1 MSDMDPPVNA
11 RTDTRGEAPYAASSL
26 ALRFL
31 GRGVRGRAKSGEAE
45 RKLPLGRQLV
55 LQLLLLFITATVLF
69 PIVWIV
75 SMALDPRN
83 LSRPDG
89 LNLIPPGASLEAFQ
103 KVIAQPTSN
112 DISFIGLAL
121 NSLKVAIGSSIIAVA
136 LGITAAYAFSRL
148 RFRGR
153 EALMIAVLGVLML
166 PSVATIIPLFIFLN
180 QFQIDFAGLEFNL
193 RNSLAG
199 VTLAVISA
207 QLPFAIWN
215 LKGYLDTIPRDL
227 EEAAAVDGATQNQIF
242 RKVVLPLAIPA
253 IAVTGFLG
261 FLGGWTEYLTVA
273 MFVSEVS
280 DWTLSLAL
288 NSMVGQFARTTNWSQ
303 FAAFAILF
311 ALPVSVVFF
320 LFQRYLVGGLAVGG
334 VKG

>member
-1 MSDMDPPVNA
+1 MTAMTTA
-11 RTDTRGEAPYAASSL
+11 RRLLRRGEKA
-26 ALRFL
+26 
-31 GRGVRGRAKSGEAE
+31 RAGGDEE
-45 RKLPLGRQLV
+45 RRLPLGRQIVIQLILV
-55 LQLLLLFITATVLF
+55 FITATVLF
-69 PIVWIV
+69 PIIWIV

-89 LNLIPPGASLEAFQ
+89 LNLIPPGATLDAFA

-112 DISFIGLAL
+112 EISFLELAL
-121 NSLKVAIGSSIIAVA
+121 NSLKIAVGSSVIAVG

-148 RFRGR
+148 KFRGR
-153 EALMIAVLGVLML
+153 EALMIGVLGVLML

-180 QFQIDFAGLEFNL
+180 QFKVEFGDLSFNL
-193 RNSLAG
+193 RASLIG

-227 EEAAAVDGATQNQIF
+227 EEAAAVDGASQGQIF

-261 FLGGWTEYLTVA
+261 FLGGWTEFLTVTL
-273 MFVSEVS
+273 FTTEIH
-280 DWTLSLAL
+280 DQTLSIAL
-288 NSMVGQFARTTNWSQ
+288 NAMVGQFARTTNWSQ
-303 FAAFAILF
+303 FAAFSILF

-320 LFQRYLVGGLAVGG
+320 VFQRYLVGGLAVGG

>member
-1 MSDMDPPVNA
+1 MT
-11 RTDTRGEAPYAASSL
+11 TDTTTATTRRLLTRGASTK
-26 ALRFL
+26 A
-31 GRGVRGRAKSGEAE
+31 SGSEE
-45 RKLPLGRQLV
+45 RRLPLGRQIIIQLV
-55 LQLLLLFITATVLF
+55 LLFITASVLF

-75 SMALDPRN
+75 SMSLDPRN

-89 LNLIPPGASLEAFQ
+89 LNLIPPGASLDAFK
-103 KVIAQPTSN
+103 KVIAQPTTN
-112 DISFIGLAL
+112 PISFLELAL
-121 NSLKVAIGSSIIAVA
+121 NSLKIAVGSSVVAVGI
-136 LGITAAYAFSRL
+136 GITAAYAFSRL
-148 RFRGR
+148 KFRGR

-180 QFQIDFAGLEFNL
+180 QFQIEFGDLSFNL
-193 RNSLAG
+193 RASLLG

-215 LKGYLDTIPRDL
+215 LKGYLDTIPKDL

-273 MFVSEVS
+273 MFVSDVP

-303 FAAFAILF
+303 FAAFSILF

-320 LFQRYLVGGLAVGG
+320 VFQRYLVGGLAVGG

>member
-1 MSDMDPPVNA
+1 MTAPA
-11 RTDTRGEAPYAASSL
+11 TRATTS
-26 ALRFL
+26 RFL
-31 GRGVRGRAKSGEAE
+31 LRGLAGQKAAGSEE
-45 RKLPLGRQLV
+45 RRLPIGRQILTQIV
-55 LQLLLLFITATVLF
+55 LLLITFTVLF
-69 PIVWIV
+69 PLVWVV
-75 SMALDPRN
+75 SMSLDPRN
-83 LSRPDG
+83 LARPDG
-89 LNLIPPGASLEAFQ
+89 LNLIPPGASLDAYAR
-103 KVIAQPTSN
+103 VIAQPTSN
-112 DISFIGLAL
+112 PISFVDLAL
-121 NSLKVAIGSSIIAVA
+121 NSLKIAIGSSVVAVSIGII
-136 LGITAAYAFSRL
+136 AAYAFSRL
-148 RFRGR
+148 HFRGR
-153 EALMIAVLGVLML
+153 EVLMIAVLGVLML

-180 QFQIDFAGLEFNL
+180 QFKIEFGDLSFNL
-193 RNSLAG
+193 RASLLG

-215 LKGYLDTIPRDL
+215 LKGYLDTIPKDL
-227 EEAAAVDGATQNQIF
+227 EEAAAVDGASQNQIF

-273 MFVSEVS
+273 LFVTDVK

-303 FAAFAILF
+303 FAAFSILF

-320 LFQRYLVGGLAVGG
+320 VFQRYLVGGLAVGG

>member
-1 MSDMDPPVNA
+1 MTADATTSTARRFLTRGAGA
-11 RTDTRGEAPYAASSL
+11 RTAGNE
-26 ALRFL
+26 
-31 GRGVRGRAKSGEAE
+31 E
-45 RKLPLGRQLV
+45 RRLPLGQQIIIQLI
-55 LQLLLLFITATVLF
+55 LLLVTFTVLF

-75 SMALDPRN
+75 SMSLDPRN

-89 LNLIPPGASLEAFQ
+89 LNLIPPGASLDAFQ
-103 KVIAQPTSN
+103 KVIAQPTTN
-112 DISFIGLAL
+112 PISFLELAL
-121 NSLKVAIGSSIIAVA
+121 NSLKIAIGSSVIAVA

-148 RFRGR
+148 HFRGR

-180 QFQIDFAGLEFNL
+180 QFKIEIGDLSFNL
-193 RNSLAG
+193 RASLLG
-199 VTLAVISA
+199 VTLAVISS

-215 LKGYLDTIPRDL
+215 LKGYLDTIPKDL
-227 EEAAAVDGATQNQIF
+227 EEAAAVDGASQNQIF

-253 IAVTGFLG
+253 IAVTAFLG

-273 MFVSEVS
+273 MFISDTK

-288 NSMVGQFARTTNWSQ
+288 NSLVGQFARTTNWSQ

-320 LFQRYLVGGLAVGG
+320 VFQRYLVGGLAVGG

>member
-1 MSDMDPPVNA
+1 
-11 RTDTRGEAPYAASSL
+11 
-26 ALRFL
+26 
-31 GRGVRGRAKSGEAE
+31 
-45 RKLPLGRQLV
+45 
-55 LQLLLLFITATVLF
+55 
-69 PIVWIV
+69 
-75 SMALDPRN
+75 MALDPRN
-83 LSRPDG
+83 LARPDG
-89 LNLIPPGASLEAFQ
+89 LNLIPPGASLDAFG

-112 DISFIGLAL
+112 PISFIELAL
-121 NSLKVAIGSSIIAVA
+121 NSLKIAIGSSVVAV
-136 LGITAAYAFSRL
+136 GIGILAAYAFSRL
-148 RFRGR
+148 KFRGR

-166 PSVATIIPLFIFLN
+166 PAVATIIPLFIFLN
-180 QFQIDFAGLEFNL
+180 QFQIKFGDLSFNL
-193 RNSLAG
+193 RNSLMG

-215 LKGYLDTIPRDL
+215 LKGYLDTIPKDL

-242 RKVVLPLAIPA
+242 RKIVLPLSIPA

-273 MFVSEVS
+273 MFVSEVH

-311 ALPVSVVFF
+311 ALPVSIVFF
-320 LFQRYLVGGLAVGG
+320 IFQRYLVGGLAVGG

>member
-1 MSDMDPPVNA
+1 MTAPATTSTT
-11 RTDTRGEAPYAASSL
+11 RRLLTRGV
-26 ALRFL
+26 
-31 GRGVRGRAKSGEAE
+31 GRTRTRGDEE
-45 RKLPLGRQLV
+45 RRLPLGRHIL
-55 LQLLLLFITATVLF
+55 LQLILLFVTFTALF
-69 PIVWIV
+69 PIIWIA
-75 SMALDPRN
+75 SMAVDPRT
-83 LSRPDG
+83 LARPDG
-89 LNLIPPGASLEAFQ
+89 LSLSQPGASLDAFG

-112 DISFIGLAL
+112 PISFIELAL
-121 NSLKVAIGSSIIAVA
+121 NSLKIAIGSSFIAVA

-148 RFRGR
+148 KFRGR

-166 PSVATIIPLFIFLN
+166 PAVATIIPLFIFLN
-180 QFQIDFAGLEFNL
+180 QFQVRFGELSFNL
-193 RNSLAG
+193 RNSLVG

-215 LKGYLDTIPRDL
+215 LKGYLDTIPKDL
-227 EEAAAVDGATQNQIF
+227 EEAAAVDGASQNQIF
-242 RKVVLPLAIPA
+242 RKIVLPLSIPA

-273 MFVSEVS
+273 MFVSEVH

-311 ALPVSVVFF
+311 AAPVSIVFF
-320 LFQRYLVGGLAVGG
+320 IFQRYLVGGLAVGG

>member
-1 MSDMDPPVNA
+1 MTDVTGQPLA
-11 RTDTRGEAPYAASSL
+11 R
-26 ALRFL
+26 ALRATSTKEEK
-31 GRGVRGRAKSGEAE
+31 R
-45 RKLPLGRQLV
+45 LPIGRQL
-55 LQLLLLFITATVLF
+55 LIQLILLFITATVLF
-69 PIVWIV
+69 PIVWIF
-75 SMALDPRN
+75 SMSLDPRN
-83 LSRPDG
+83 LSRPVG
-89 LNLIPPGASLEAFQ
+89 LDLIPPGASLDAFR

-112 DISFIGLAL
+112 PISFIELAL
-121 NSLKVAIGSSIIAVA
+121 NSLKIAIGSSVIAVG

-148 RFRGR
+148 KFRGR

-180 QFQIDFAGLEFNL
+180 QFQISIGDLSFNL
-193 RNSLAG
+193 RASLVG

-215 LKGYLDTIPRDL
+215 LKGYLDTIPKDL
-227 EEAAAVDGATQNQIF
+227 EEAAAVDGASQNQIF

-273 MFVSEVS
+273 LFVSDVN

-303 FAAFAILF
+303 FAAFSILF
-311 ALPVSVVFF
+311 AAPISLVFF
-320 LFQRYLVGGLAVGG
+320 VFQRYLVGGLAVGG

>member
-1 MSDMDPPVNA
+1 MTAPA
-11 RTDTRGEAPYAASSL
+11 TTATTRRLLTRGVS
-26 ALRFL
+26 RT
-31 GRGVRGRAKSGEAE
+31 RDSGD
-45 RKLPLGRQLV
+45 RKLPLGRQLLIQAV
-55 LQLLLLFITATVLF
+55 LLFITASVLF
-69 PIVWIV
+69 PIIWIA
-75 SMALDPRN
+75 SMSVDPRN
-83 LSRPDG
+83 LSRPVG
-89 LNLIPPGASLEAFQ
+89 LDLIPPGASLAAYE

-112 DISFIGLAL
+112 EISFLGLAF
-121 NSLKVAIGSSIIAVA
+121 NSLKVAVGSSVVAVA

-153 EALMIAVLGVLML
+153 ESLMIAVLGVLML
-166 PSVATIIPLFIFLN
+166 PSVATIIPLYIFLN
-180 QFQIDFAGLEFNL
+180 QFQINLGDLSFNL
-193 RNSLAG
+193 RNSLIG

-215 LKGYLDTIPRDL
+215 LKGYLDTIPREL

-242 RKVVLPLAIPA
+242 RRIVLPLAIPA

-273 MFVSEVS
+273 LFISEVS

-288 NSMVGQFARTTNWSQ
+288 GSMVGQFARTTNWSQ

-320 LFQRYLVGGLAVGG
+320 IFQRYLVGGLAVGG

>member
-1 MSDMDPPVNA
+1 MTAPATTATTRRLLSRGIS
-11 RTDTRGEAPYAASSL
+11 RTAGSS
-26 ALRFL
+26 
-31 GRGVRGRAKSGEAE
+31 E
-45 RKLPLGRQLV
+45 RKMPVGRQIL
-55 LQLLLLFITATVLF
+55 LQAILLFVTASVLF
-69 PIVWIV
+69 PLVWV
-75 SMALDPRN
+75 FSMSIDPRN
-83 LSRPDG
+83 LARPEG
-89 LNLIPPGASLEAFQ
+89 LNLIPPGASLDAYRA
-103 KVIAQPTSN
+103 VIAQPTSN
-112 DISFIGLAL
+112 PISFIDLAL
-121 NSLKVAIGSSIIAVA
+121 NSLKIAIGSSFIAV
-136 LGITAAYAFSRL
+136 LIGILAAYAFSRL
-148 RFRGR
+148 KFRGR

-180 QFQIDFAGLEFNL
+180 QFQIEWADLGFNL
-193 RNSLAG
+193 RNSLLG

-215 LKGYLDTIPRDL
+215 LKGYLDTIPKDL

-273 MFVSEVS
+273 LFIGEVH

-311 ALPVSVVFF
+311 AAPVSVVFF
-320 LFQRYLVGGLAVGG
+320 IFQRYLVGGLAVGG

>member
-1 MSDMDPPVNA
+1 M
-11 RTDTRGEAPYAASSL
+11 TAPATSTSIR
-26 ALRFL
+26 RFL
-31 GRGVRGRAKSGEAE
+31 NRGAKAGVARETERPLPIGRHI
-45 RKLPLGRQLV
+45 LV
-55 LQLLLLFITATVLF
+55 HVILLLITFTVLF
-69 PIVWIV
+69 PLLWVV
-75 SMALDPRN
+75 SMSLDPRN
-83 LSRPDG
+83 LARPTG
-89 LNLIPPGASLEAFQ
+89 LDLIPPGASLDAYA

-112 DISFIGLAL
+112 PISFLGLAL
-121 NSLKVAIGSSIIAVA
+121 NSLKIAIGSSVVAVL

-153 EALMIAVLGVLML
+153 ETLMITVLGVLML
-166 PSVATIIPLFIFLN
+166 PSVATIIPLYIFLN
-180 QFQIDFAGLEFNL
+180 QFQIHFGDLSFNL
-193 RNSLAG
+193 RASLIG

-227 EEAAAVDGATQNQIF
+227 EEAAMVDGATQNQVF

-273 MFVSEVS
+273 LFVSDVS

-303 FAAFAILF
+303 FAAFAVLF
-311 ALPVSVVFF
+311 ALPISVVFF
-320 LFQRYLVGGLAVGG
+320 IFQRYLVGGLAVGG

>member
-1 MSDMDPPVNA
+1 MTVMTTTRRLLGRGA
-11 RTDTRGEAPYAASSL
+11 RAGAASSEEK
-26 ALRFL
+26 R
-31 GRGVRGRAKSGEAE
+31 
-45 RKLPLGRQLV
+45 LPLGRQIVIQLI
-55 LQLLLLFITATVLF
+55 LLLITFTVLF
-69 PIVWIV
+69 PVVWIV
-75 SMALDPRN
+75 SMSLDPRN

-89 LNLIPPGASLEAFQ
+89 LNLIPPGATLDSFA
-103 KVIAQPTSN
+103 KVIAQPTTN
-112 DISFIGLAL
+112 PISFIELAL
-121 NSLKVAIGSSIIAVA
+121 NSLKIAVGSSVVAVAI
-136 LGITAAYAFSRL
+136 GITAAYAFSRL
-148 RFRGR
+148 KFRGR
-153 EALMIAVLGVLML
+153 EVLMITVLGVLML

-180 QFQIDFAGLEFNL
+180 QFKIELGDLSFNL
-193 RNSLAG
+193 RASLLG

-273 MFVSEVS
+273 MFVSEVN

-288 NSMVGQFARTTNWSQ
+288 NSLVGQFARTTNWSQ

-320 LFQRYLVGGLAVGG
+320 IFQRYLVGGLAVGG

>member
-1 MSDMDPPVNA
+1 MTATADTA
-11 RTDTRGEAPYAASSL
+11 RTRRLLTRG
-26 ALRFL
+26 
-31 GRGVRGRAKSGEAE
+31 VAKRRRSGSEE
-45 RKLPLGRQLV
+45 RKLPVGKHIA
-55 LQLLLLFITATVLF
+55 LQVILLFVTLTVLF
-69 PIVWIV
+69 PIIWIL
-75 SMALDPRN
+75 SMSLDPRN
-83 LSRPDG
+83 LARPEG
-89 LNLIPPGASLEAFQ
+89 LNLIPPGASLNAFE

-121 NSLKVAIGSSIIAVA
+121 NSLKIAIGSSVIAVG

-148 RFRGR
+148 KFRGR
-153 EALMIAVLGVLML
+153 ETLMIAVLGVLML
-166 PSVATIIPLFIFLN
+166 PSVATIIPLYIFLN
-180 QFQIDFAGLEFNL
+180 QFQIQFGDLSFNL
-193 RNSLAG
+193 RNSLVG

-215 LKGYLDTIPRDL
+215 LKGYLDTIPKDL

-273 MFVSEVS
+273 LFVSEVS

-288 NSMVGQFARTTNWSQ
+288 NSMVGQFARTTNWSE

-320 LFQRYLVGGLAVGG
+320 IFQRYLVGGLAVGG

>member
-1 MSDMDPPVNA
+1 MTAPATTSMT
-11 RTDTRGEAPYAASSL
+11 RRLLTRGV
-26 ALRFL
+26 
-31 GRGVRGRAKSGEAE
+31 GRTKAQGSEE
-45 RKLPLGRQLV
+45 RKLPLGRQIV
-55 LQLLLLFITATVLF
+55 LQVILLLITFTVLF
-69 PIVWIV
+69 PLIWIV

-83 LSRPDG
+83 LARPDG
-89 LNLIPPGASLEAFQ
+89 LNLIPPGASLEAFG

-112 DISFIGLAL
+112 PISFIELAF
-121 NSLKVAIGSSIIAVA
+121 NSLKIAIASSAIAVM
-136 LGITAAYAFSRL
+136 LGILAAYAFSRL
-148 RFRGR
+148 HFRGR

-180 QFQIDFAGLEFNL
+180 QFQIHLGDLSFNL
-193 RNSLAG
+193 RNSLLG

-227 EEAAAVDGATQNQIF
+227 EEAASVDGATQNQVF
-242 RKVVLPLAIPA
+242 RKIVLPLAIPA

-273 MFVSEVS
+273 LFISEVN

-311 ALPVSVVFF
+311 AAPVSIVFF
-320 LFQRYLVGGLAVGG
+320 VFQRYLIGGLAVGG

>member
-1 MSDMDPPVNA
+1 MTAPATTS
-11 RTDTRGEAPYAASSL
+11 RTR
-26 ALRFL
+26 ALL
-31 GRGVRGRAKSGEAE
+31 TRGVRARSGDSE
-45 RKLPLGRQLV
+45 RRLSIGRQV
-55 LQLLLLFITATVLF
+55 LLQVVLLLITFTVLF
-69 PIVWIV
+69 PIIWIV
-75 SMALDPRN
+75 SMSLDPRN
-83 LSRPDG
+83 LSRPTG
-89 LNLIPPGASLEAFQ
+89 LDLIPPGASLDSFT
-103 KVIAQPTSN
+103 KVIEQPTSN
-112 DISFIGLAL
+112 DISFLGLAF
-121 NSLKVAIGSSIIAVA
+121 NSLKIAIGSSAIAVG
-136 LGITAAYAFSRL
+136 LGILAAYAFSRL

-153 EALMIAVLGVLML
+153 ESLMIAVLGVLML
-166 PSVATIIPLFIFLN
+166 PSVATIIPLYIFLN
-180 QFQIDFAGLEFNL
+180 QFQINFGDLSFNL
-193 RNSLAG
+193 RASLIG
-199 VTLAVISA
+199 VTLAVISG

-227 EEAAAVDGATQNQIF
+227 EEAAAVDGASQNQVF

-273 MFVSEVS
+273 LFVSEVS

-311 ALPVSVVFF
+311 ALPISVVFF
-320 LFQRYLVGGLAVGG
+320 IFQRYLVGGLAVGG

>member
-1 MSDMDPPVNA
+1 MTTPATTNLT
-11 RTDTRGEAPYAASSL
+11 RRLLTRGVTRGGSS
-26 ALRFL
+26 
-31 GRGVRGRAKSGEAE
+31 SGE
-45 RKLPLGRQLV
+45 RKLSFGRQLV
-55 LQLLLLFITATVLF
+55 LQAILLLVTVTVLF
-69 PIVWIV
+69 PLVWIL
-75 SMALDPRN
+75 SMAVDPRN
-83 LSRPDG
+83 LARPDG
-89 LNLIPPGASLEAFQ
+89 LDLIPPGASLDAFA

-112 DISFIGLAL
+112 PIDFLGLAL
-121 NSLKVAIGSSIIAVA
+121 NSLKIAIGSSVIAVA

-148 RFRGR
+148 KFRGR
-153 EALMIAVLGVLML
+153 ASLMIAVLGVLML

-180 QFQIDFAGLEFNL
+180 QFRIEFGDLTFNL
-193 RNSLAG
+193 RNSLVG

-273 MFVSEVS
+273 LFVSEVS

-311 ALPVSVVFF
+311 AAPVSIVFF
-320 LFQRYLVGGLAVGG
+320 IFQRYLVGGLAVGG

>member
-1 MSDMDPPVNA
+1 MTAPATTATTRRLLSRGIS
-11 RTDTRGEAPYAASSL
+11 RTAGSS
-26 ALRFL
+26 
-31 GRGVRGRAKSGEAE
+31 E
-45 RKLPLGRQLV
+45 RKMPAGRQIL
-55 LQLLLLFITATVLF
+55 LQAILLFVTASVLF
-69 PIVWIV
+69 PLVWV
-75 SMALDPRN
+75 FSMSIDPRN
-83 LSRPDG
+83 LARPEG
-89 LNLIPPGASLEAFQ
+89 LNLIPPGASLDAYRA
-103 KVIAQPTSN
+103 VIAQPTSN
-112 DISFIGLAL
+112 PISFIDLAL
-121 NSLKVAIGSSIIAVA
+121 NSLKIAIGSSFVAV
-136 LGITAAYAFSRL
+136 LIGILAAYAFSRL
-148 RFRGR
+148 KFRGR

-180 QFQIDFAGLEFNL
+180 QFQIEWADLGFNL
-193 RNSLAG
+193 RNSLLG

-215 LKGYLDTIPRDL
+215 LKGYLDTIPKDL

-273 MFVSEVS
+273 LFIGEVH

-311 ALPVSVVFF
+311 AAPVSVVFF
-320 LFQRYLVGGLAVGG
+320 IFQRYLVGGLAVGG

>member
-1 MSDMDPPVNA
+1 MTAPA
-11 RTDTRGEAPYAASSL
+11 TTTRLRGLLTRGVARSRSSE
-26 ALRFL
+26 
-31 GRGVRGRAKSGEAE
+31 SE
-45 RKLPLGRQLV
+45 RRMPIGRQIL
-55 LQLLLLFITATVLF
+55 LQLLLLAITFTVLF
-69 PIVWIV
+69 PLLWIV
-75 SMALDPRN
+75 SMSLDPRN
-83 LSRPDG
+83 LSRPES
-89 LNLIPPGASLEAFQ
+89 LTLIPPGASLQAYET
-103 KVIAQPTSN
+103 VIAQPTSN
-112 DISFIGLAL
+112 PIGFVELAF
-121 NSLKVAIGSSIIAVA
+121 NSLKIAIGSSVIAV
-136 LGITAAYAFSRL
+136 GIGILAAYAFSRL

-153 EALMIAVLGVLML
+153 EGLMIAVLGVLML

-180 QFQIDFAGLEFNL
+180 QFQIEFGDLSFNL
-193 RNSLAG
+193 RASLIG
-199 VTLAVISA
+199 VTLAVISG

-227 EEAAAVDGATQNQIF
+227 EEAAAVDGASQNQVF

-303 FAAFAILF
+303 FAAFAVLF
-311 ALPVSVVFF
+311 AAPISVVFF
-320 LFQRYLVGGLAVGG
+320 IFQRYLIGGLAVGG

>member
-1 MSDMDPPVNA
+1 MTAPA
-11 RTDTRGEAPYAASSL
+11 TATITRRVLE
-26 ALRFL
+26 
-31 GRGVRGRAKSGEAE
+31 RGVRARGRGSGE
-45 RKLPLGRQLV
+45 RRLPLARQLF
-55 LQLLLLFITATVLF
+55 LQLLLLLITFSVLF
-69 PIVWIV
+69 PLIWVV

-83 LSRPDG
+83 LARPVG
-89 LNLIPPGASLEAFQ
+89 LSLIPPGASLESFA

-112 DISFIGLAL
+112 PISFVELAL
-121 NSLKVAIGSSIIAVA
+121 NSLKIAIASSAIAV
-136 LGITAAYAFSRL
+136 GIGILAAYAFSRL
-148 RFRGR
+148 KFRGR

-166 PSVATIIPLFIFLN
+166 PAVATIIPLFIFLN
-180 QFQIDFAGLEFNL
+180 QFQVSFGELSFNL
-193 RNSLAG
+193 RNSLLG

-215 LKGYLDTIPRDL
+215 LKGYLDTIPKDL
-227 EEAAAVDGATQNQIF
+227 EEAAAVDGATQNQVF
-242 RKVVLPLAIPA
+242 RKIVLPLSIPA

-273 MFVSEVS
+273 MFVSEVH

-311 ALPVSVVFF
+311 ALPVSIVFF

>member
-1 MSDMDPPVNA
+1 MTAPATTATN
-11 RTDTRGEAPYAASSL
+11 RRLLTRGLTTRRS
-26 ALRFL
+26 
-31 GRGVRGRAKSGEAE
+31 SGE
-45 RKLPLGRQLV
+45 RRLPLPQQLV
-55 LQLLLLFITATVLF
+55 LQVILLFITFTVLF
-69 PIVWIV
+69 PLLWIF

-83 LSRPDG
+83 LARPDG
-89 LNLIPPGASLEAFQ
+89 LNLIPPGASLDAFA

-112 DISFIGLAL
+112 PISFLELAL
-121 NSLKVAIGSSIIAVA
+121 NSMKIAVGSSVVAV
-136 LGITAAYAFSRL
+136 GIGILAAYAFSRL
-148 RFRGR
+148 KFAGR
-153 EALMIAVLGVLML
+153 EWLMIAVLGVLML
-166 PSVATIIPLFIFLN
+166 PAVATIIPLFIFLN
-180 QFQIDFAGLEFNL
+180 QFRIDLGEASFNL
-193 RNSLAG
+193 RNSILG

-242 RKVVLPLAIPA
+242 RKIILPLSIPA

-261 FLGGWTEYLTVA
+261 FLGGWTEYLTIA
-273 MFVSEVS
+273 LFVSEVH

-303 FAAFAILF
+303 FAAFSILF
-311 ALPVSVVFF
+311 ALPVSIVFF
-320 LFQRYLVGGLAVGG
+320 IFQRYLVGGLAVGG

>member
-1 MSDMDPPVNA
+1 MTEVTGKPLA
-11 RTDTRGEAPYAASSL
+11 RARRAAST
-26 ALRFL
+26 
-31 GRGVRGRAKSGEAE
+31 EEE
-45 RKLPLGRQLV
+45 RRLPFGRQL
-55 LQLLLLFITATVLF
+55 LIQLILLFITATVLF
-69 PIVWIV
+69 PIIWIF
-75 SMALDPRN
+75 SMSLDPRN
-83 LSRPDG
+83 LSRPVG
-89 LNLIPPGASLEAFQ
+89 LDLIPPGASLDAFR

-112 DISFIGLAL
+112 PISFLGLAF
-121 NSLKVAIGSSIIAVA
+121 NSLKIAIGSSVVAVGI
-136 LGITAAYAFSRL
+136 GITAAYAFSRL
-148 RFRGR
+148 KFRGR

-180 QFQIDFAGLEFNL
+180 QFQISLGDLSFNL
-193 RNSLAG
+193 RASLIG

-215 LKGYLDTIPRDL
+215 LKGYLDTIPKDL
-227 EEAAAVDGATQNQIF
+227 EEAAAVDGASQNQIF

-273 MFVSEVS
+273 LFVSDVN

-303 FAAFAILF
+303 FAAFSILF
-311 ALPVSVVFF
+311 AAPVSLVFF
-320 LFQRYLVGGLAVGG
+320 VFQRYLVGGLAVGG

>member
-1 MSDMDPPVNA
+1 MTAPATTSTTRSLLTRGIARA
-11 RTDTRGEAPYAASSL
+11 RTGGSD
-26 ALRFL
+26 
-31 GRGVRGRAKSGEAE
+31 E
-45 RKLPLGRQLV
+45 RKLSLGRQLV
-55 LQLLLLFITATVLF
+55 LQLVLLFITLTVLF
-69 PIVWIV
+69 PLIWIV

-83 LSRPDG
+83 LARPDG
-89 LNLIPPGASLEAFQ
+89 LNLIPPGASLESFG

-112 DISFIGLAL
+112 PISFIELAL
-121 NSLKVAIGSSIIAVA
+121 NSLKIAIASSLIAVA
-136 LGITAAYAFSRL
+136 LGITAAYAFARL

-153 EALMIAVLGVLML
+153 ETLMIAVLGVLML

-180 QFQIDFAGLEFNL
+180 QFQINFADLSFNL

-215 LKGYLDTIPRDL
+215 LKGYLDTIPKDL
-227 EEAAAVDGATQNQIF
+227 EEAAAVDGATQNEIF
-242 RKVVLPLAIPA
+242 RKIVLPLAIPA

-273 MFVSEVS
+273 MFISEVH

-311 ALPVSVVFF
+311 AAPVSIVFF
-320 LFQRYLVGGLAVGG
+320 IFQRYLVGGLAVGG

>member
-1 MSDMDPPVNA
+1 MTAPA
-11 RTDTRGEAPYAASSL
+11 TTTTTRRLLTRGVS
-26 ALRFL
+26 
-31 GRGVRGRAKSGEAE
+31 AKSGTTSE
-45 RKLPLGRQLV
+45 RRLPLGRQIIIQV
-55 LQLLLLFITATVLF
+55 ILLLITFTVLF
-69 PIVWIV
+69 PLIWIF
-75 SMALDPRN
+75 SMSIDPRN
-83 LSRPDG
+83 LARPDG
-89 LNLIPPGASLEAFQ
+89 LDLIPPGASIDAYA

-121 NSLKVAIGSSIIAVA
+121 NSLKIAIGSSVIAVG

-148 RFRGR
+148 KFRGR
-153 EALMIAVLGVLML
+153 ETLMIAVLGVLML
-166 PSVATIIPLFIFLN
+166 PSVATIIPLYIFLN
-180 QFQIDFAGLEFNL
+180 QFQIHFGDLSFNL
-193 RNSLAG
+193 RNSLIG
-199 VTLAVISA
+199 VTLAVISG

-273 MFVSEVS
+273 LFVSEVS

-311 ALPVSVVFF
+311 AAPVSIVFF
-320 LFQRYLVGGLAVGG
+320 MFQRYLVGGLAVGG